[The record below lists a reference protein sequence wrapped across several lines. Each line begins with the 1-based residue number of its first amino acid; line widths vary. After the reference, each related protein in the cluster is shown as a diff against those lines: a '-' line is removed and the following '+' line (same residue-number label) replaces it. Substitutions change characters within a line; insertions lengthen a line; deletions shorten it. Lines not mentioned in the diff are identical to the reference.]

1 MSRSRCITI
10 VVVLVLALAAAGAP
24 AAHAAAAPSEPE
36 ASVSAKKKKKKKPK
50 KCKKGRVR
58 ERIQKKTRCVS
69 ARKAWP
75 KPKAI
80 DVRKAATSYVLN
92 ANFSKLRD
100 RRGKRLPSLPKLLRK
115 VHPRAEKALLGAT
128 KAGLARYDARAR
140 AAQAPCGS
148 GPSASTSSTYDAG
161 GGLSV
166 GITSTFGADAAMQ
179 LNLESNRGNRRVR
192 IEIEFPSCGDGS
204 QIDSCPTADG
214 TVRGRDNTRVG
225 LRAYL
230 YEGNTE
236 VWSQGISLQGETTF
250 RGVVGDD
257 AKLEFMEPHNTETAT
272 IALGGSSRGFEPI
285 TMRTLIQRITRVNMK
300 TGEYV
305 LGPSIINV
313 SISSR
318 GLGGSEQRAVELQVG
333 ADMRQRADQQFR
345 DIIDKAIRKFRE
357 RENAWNEPNTCAT
370 VDFTPAS
377 NSRPL
382 KIGDTGVVSARVL
395 AKPGGSPDRATWTRL
410 GATNATF
417 SPDTASAVPTN
428 FAYRDILAAGQ
439 GITVTG
445 TFKAVSKAGVAQ
457 GNWTQPTENLD
468 VNTIAGTLSG
478 VWKAGGSVLSWSGNA
493 SFARALPGPGA
504 NGTFFLTSG
513 HYTVTA
519 SGKDASGGTG
529 CVQSGTK
536 AVTLTN
542 NGHITVT
549 GQGPGQTAPYEYSGT
564 AAGIGPQDANMMVT
578 LSSCPVPMNNGQRVT
593 IGLPFVAFD
602 TVDSKVSADGLD
614 YTGASSRPGGILT
627 QDWNWAMRGT
637 P

>member
-1 MSRSRCITI
+1 MSRSRCTPIA
-10 VVVLVLALAAAGAP
+10 VVLVLALAAAAAP
-24 AAHAAAAPSEPE
+24 AAPAEPSERQ
-36 ASVSAKKKKKKKPK
+36 ASVSAKKKKPK
-50 KCKKGRVR
+50 KCKKGQVR
-58 ERIQKKTRCVS
+58 ERLRKKTRCVS

-80 DVRKAATSYVLN
+80 DVRKAAASYVLGS
-92 ANFSKLRD
+92 NFSKLRD
-100 RRGKRLPSLPKLLRK
+100 RRGKRLPSLPKLLRR
-115 VHPRAEKALLGAT
+115 VHPRAEKALLGAA
-128 KAGLARYDARAR
+128 KAGLARFDARAR
-140 AAQAPCGS
+140 VAQAPCG
-148 GPSASTSSTYDAG
+148 GPEGASTSSTYDAG

-192 IEIEFPSCGDGS
+192 IEIEFPSCGDGA
-204 QIDSCPTADG
+204 QLDSCPTADG

-225 LRAYL
+225 LRAFV
-230 YEGNTE
+230 YEGSTE

-257 AKLEFMEPHNTETAT
+257 AKLDFMEPHNTETAT
-272 IALGGSSRGFEPI
+272 ILLGGSSRGFEPI

-318 GLGGSEQRAVELQVG
+318 GLGGSERREVEATVSSG
-333 ADMRQRADQQFR
+333 MRERADQQFR
-345 DIIDKAIRKFRE
+345 DIIDKAIRKYRE
-357 RENAWNEPNTCAT
+357 RETAWNDAPYPCASLE
-370 VDFTPAS
+370 FTPAS
-377 NSRPL
+377 NTRSL

-395 AKPGGSPDRATWTRL
+395 ARPGGSPDRATWTRL

-428 FAYRDILAAGQ
+428 FSYRDILTAGP

-445 TFKAVSKAGVAQ
+445 TFKAVSKAGVAV
-457 GNWTQPTENLD
+457 GTWTQPTENLA
-468 VNTIAGTLSG
+468 VNTIAGTFSG
-478 VWKAGGSVLSWSGNA
+478 VWRAGGSVLSWSGTA
-493 SFARALPGPGA
+493 SFARGVPGPGA
-504 NGTFFLTSG
+504 NGTFLLSG
-513 HYTVTA
+513 GQYTVTA
-519 SGKDASGGTG
+519 SGKDATGSTG

-542 NGHITVT
+542 NGNITVT
-549 GQGPGQTAPYEYSGT
+549 GQGPGETAPYEYTGT
-564 AAGIGPQDANMMVT
+564 AAGIGPSDATMTVT
-578 LSSCPVPMNNGQRVT
+578 LSSCPDPTWNGRQTT
-593 IGLPFVAFD
+593 IGLPFIAFD
-602 TVDSKVSADGLD
+602 TVGAKASADGLD
-614 YTGASSRPGGILT
+614 YTGASSRSGGGLT
-627 QDWNWAMRGT
+627 QDWHWAMRGT

>member
-1 MSRSRCITI
+1 MSRSRRTT
-10 VVVLVLALAAAGAP
+10 VVIALVLALVAGGAP
-24 AAHAAAAPSEPE
+24 AVQAAALSEPE
-36 ASVSAKKKKKKKPK
+36 ASVSAKKKKPK

-58 ERIQKKTRCVS
+58 ERIQKKIRCVA

-80 DVRKAATSYVLN
+80 DMRKAAASYVLN
-92 ANFSKLRD
+92 ANYSKLRD

-115 VHPRAEKALLGAT
+115 VSPRAEKALLAAT
-128 KAGLARYDARAR
+128 KVGLARMDARAR
-140 AAQAPCGS
+140 TAQAPCGA
-148 GPSASTSSTYDAG
+148 GPSGSTTSTYDAG

-214 TVRGRDNTRVG
+214 TVRGRDNSGVG
-225 LRAYL
+225 LRAWV

-236 VWSQGISLQGETTF
+236 VWSQGIRLQGETTF

-257 AKLEFMEPHNTETAT
+257 AKLEFMEPHNTEQAT

-285 TMRTLIQRITRVNMK
+285 TLRTLIQRITRVNMK

-333 ADMRQRADQQFR
+333 ASMRAKADQQFR
-345 DIIDKAIRKFRE
+345 DIIAKAIRKYRE
-357 RENAWNEPNTCAT
+357 REDAWNEPNRCAS

-377 NSRPL
+377 NSRML

-410 GATNATF
+410 GATNAAF
-417 SPDTASAVPTN
+417 SPDTASSDPVN
-428 FAYRDILAAGQ
+428 FNYGEIMVAGR

-457 GNWTQPTENLD
+457 GTWTQPTENLD
-468 VNTIAGTLSG
+468 VNTIAGSFSG
-478 VWKAGGSVLSWSGNA
+478 VWRAGGAILSWSGDA
-493 SFARALPGPGA
+493 SFARTLPGPGA
-504 NGTFFLTSG
+504 NGTFTLTSG
-513 HYTVTA
+513 RYTVTA
-519 SGKDASGGTG
+519 SGKDATG
-529 CVQSGTK
+529 
-536 AVTLTN
+536 A
-542 NGHITVT
+542 
-549 GQGPGQTAPYEYSGT
+549 
-564 AAGIGPQDANMMVT
+564 
-578 LSSCPVPMNNGQRVT
+578 
-593 IGLPFVAFD
+593 
-602 TVDSKVSADGLD
+602 
-614 YTGASSRPGGILT
+614 TGASRAAPR
-627 QDWNWAMRGT
+627 W
-637 P
+637 